1 MNRYSKIVNQM
12 NKNYLFS
19 ILVFLFVVN
28 QGLAQCPGC
37 IITLPELPEDTV
49 FITNPDPGQVGV
61 AYDFDISFRLP
72 KTTENVDPTINP
84 PLPIT
89 TIEITSV
96 TNVPPGLQWEA
107 SQTTFQTA
115 DETDGCVKFCG
126 VPLTSDSFYVNVV
139 VDATVA
145 VFTQTTSFTIPFYMA
160 PAESVSEGF
169 SMTNTVGCG
178 ETTVEFTN
186 NVASGGNEGVTYFWD
201 FGNDETSTEEN
212 PDNITYSEPGIYN
225 VTYEAVVDTLGYFLN
240 GLTVEAT
247 DCDDLIGDPDIY
259 ITIFDPAGTEIYV
272 SETISGTAPISFGL
286 PSIPLEGG
294 NYSVTVFDDD
304 PFTQV
309 NCGSVDFNFGTE
321 GSLFDGDL
329 EVSLDIINPQST
341 VSSEGIVTV
350 YELPDAPVISPAE
363 VEDLCDGTILNLEV
377 ASFDNIQWYQDT
389 AIIIN
394 ANTNTLEV
402 TESGTY
408 YVIYTSAEGCTA
420 TSEELVVNFLPTPA
434 TPFFAFN
441 ENELSLVNP
450 QDLPADYSLQW
461 YLDGEEM
468 IGETGQVICMEVSGD
483 YALIV
488 TDNDTGC
495 TAEHDNFQVFF
506 PNEGCAMSSLN
517 DLIVKGISV
526 FPNPAKDVLQIE
538 IPELN
543 RGEARIFDMRGVLV
557 WRGEISLIDAY
568 SLDISA
574 FANGVYLLKIEVEGE
589 IYRER
594 FVKAD

>member
-1 MNRYSKIVNQM
+1 MK
-12 NKNYLFS
+12 KHYLFF
-19 ILVFLFVVN
+19 LLAFLFVVN

-37 IITLPELPEDTV
+37 LTTLPDLPEDTV

-61 AYDFDISFRLP
+61 PYDFDISFRLP
-72 KTTENVDPTINP
+72 KTTENVDPTIDP

-96 TNVPPGLQWEA
+96 TNVPPGLEWEA
-107 SQTTFQTA
+107 SQTVFQTA
-115 DETDGCVKFCG
+115 DETDGCVRFCG
-126 VPLTSDSFYVNVV
+126 IPLTSDSFYVNVV
-139 VDATVA
+139 VDATVV
-145 VFTQTTSFTIPFYMA
+145 VFTQTTSFSIPFYMA

-186 NVASGGNEGVTYFWD
+186 NVASGGNEGVSYFWD

-212 PDNITYSEPGIYN
+212 PANVTYSEPGTYN

-259 ITIFDPAGTEIYV
+259 LTIFDPSGMEIFV
-272 SETISGTAPISFGL
+272 SETITGTPPISFGL

-294 NYSVTVFDDD
+294 NYSVMVSDDD
-304 PFTQV
+304 PVNQV
-309 NCGSVDFNFGTE
+309 DCGSVNFNFSTE

-329 EVSLDIINPQST
+329 EVSLNIFNPQST
-341 VSSEGIVTV
+341 VSSEGTVTV
-350 YELPDAPVISPAE
+350 YAVPDVPLISPAE
-363 VEDLCDGTILNLEV
+363 VTDLCEGTMLNLEV
-377 ASFDNIQWYQDT
+377 APFDNIQWYQDT
-389 AIIIN
+389 AIIVN
-394 ANTNTLEV
+394 ANTTNLEV
-402 TESGTY
+402 TESGAY
-408 YVIYTSAEGCTA
+408 YVIYTSDEGCTA
-420 TSEELVVNFLPTPA
+420 VSEELVVNFVPVPA

-450 QDLPADYSLQW
+450 QDLPVDYSLQW
-461 YLDGEEM
+461 YLEDNELV
-468 IGETGQVICMEVSGD
+468 GETGQVICMEVSGD
-483 YALIV
+483 YALVV
-488 TDNDTGC
+488 TDNETGC

-506 PNEGCAMSSLN
+506 PNEGCAMSPVN
-517 DLIVKGISV
+517 DLIIKGINV
-526 FPNPAKDVLQIE
+526 FPNPVSNVLQIE

-543 RGEARIFDMRGVLV
+543 KGEVHIFDMRGVLV

-568 SLDISA
+568 SLDVSA
-574 FANGVYLLKIEVEGE
+574 FANGVYLLKIEEEGE

-594 FVKAD
+594 FVKAN